1 MSKNVVL
8 RSPDGKR
15 TWRAEDKTQ
24 ETNLIAQ
31 GWTVE
36 KPRTKQDVAPANKA
50 VKPDNK

>member
-24 ETNLIAQ
+24 ENNLRAQ
-31 GWTVE
+31 GWTDE
-36 KPRTKQDVAPANKA
+36 QPRTKQDATPANKA